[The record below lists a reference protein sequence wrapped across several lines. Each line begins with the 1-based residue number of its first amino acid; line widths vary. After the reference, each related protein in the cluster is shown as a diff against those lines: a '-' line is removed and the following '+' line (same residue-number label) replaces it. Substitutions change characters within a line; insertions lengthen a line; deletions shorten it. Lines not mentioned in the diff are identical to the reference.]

1 MSKNSR
7 WLQKHTYPIH
17 TLAFGMM
24 ILAPLGLYLAAQ
36 SGSIPWMWTLIGLFA
51 ISNGLLLVVK

>member
-7 WLQKHTYPIH
+7 WLEEHTYPIH
-17 TLAFGMM
+17 TLAFLVM
-24 ILAPLGLYLAAQ
+24 ILASLGLYLAAQ